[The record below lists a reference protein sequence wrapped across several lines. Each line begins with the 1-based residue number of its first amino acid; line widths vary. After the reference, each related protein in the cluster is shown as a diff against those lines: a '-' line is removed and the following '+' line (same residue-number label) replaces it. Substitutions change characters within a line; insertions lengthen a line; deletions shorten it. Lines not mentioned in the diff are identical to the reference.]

1 MFGPYDISIG
11 EYLTLGENELELT
24 ILNNLRNMQGPFH
37 MKDGECYCVG
47 RNVFYRESNVFNHA
61 NGADDTC
68 HDIASYWDDDVCLV
82 HFGITDGVAPIT
94 AE

>member
-1 MFGPYDISIG
+1 
-11 EYLTLGENELELT
+11 
-24 ILNNLRNMQGPFH
+24 
-37 MKDGECYCVG
+37 
-47 RNVFYRESNVFNHA
+47 VFYRESNVFNHA